1 MMIKSLKVLKFV
13 LPRNTSLAGLLVD
26 VASVV
31 VDFSSLNNSSSISIT
46 TTSLSSAGLLSIRRL
61 VLD

>member
-26 VASVV
+26 VALVV